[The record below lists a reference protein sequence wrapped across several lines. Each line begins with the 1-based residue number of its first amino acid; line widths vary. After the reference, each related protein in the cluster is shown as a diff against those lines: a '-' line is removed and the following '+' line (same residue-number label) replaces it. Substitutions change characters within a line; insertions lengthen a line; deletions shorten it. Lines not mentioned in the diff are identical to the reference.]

1 MKKLLLVRWP
11 SSTNQIKEITKIKKS
26 DLNKKIRF
34 KSKKSDFLK
43 KSWFLSTLPFSSH
56 CSTQNIGFSDSGY
69 VIKTPHPSSAIYE
82 APPFA
87 GKYEVGI

>member
-43 KSWFLSTLPFSSH
+43 KS
-56 CSTQNIGFSDSGY
+56 
-69 VIKTPHPSSAIYE
+69 
-82 APPFA
+82 
-87 GKYEVGI
+87 